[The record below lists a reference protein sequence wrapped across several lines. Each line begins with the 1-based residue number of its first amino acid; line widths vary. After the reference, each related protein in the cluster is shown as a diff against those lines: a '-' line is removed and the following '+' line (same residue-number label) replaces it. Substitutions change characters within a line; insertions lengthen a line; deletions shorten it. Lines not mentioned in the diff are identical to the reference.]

1 MLSVVSLIFFL
12 GAREACSWS
21 GWVVQ
26 SCLKAAVSITAVQF
40 GLVPL
45 KTRTLQLPLV
55 CSACVSH
62 SQRIKCKK
70 KVAFKALPTHQL
82 II

>member
-40 GLVPL
+40 WPRSIKNKNIAITIVRG
-45 KTRTLQLPLV
+45 LV
-55 CSACVSH
+55 CSACVTH
-62 SQRIKCKK
+62 SQRIKC
-70 KVAFKALPTHQL
+70 
-82 II
+82 